1 MAKKVAMKLLI
12 DQNISHRIID
22 SISDIYPESVHL
34 KDIHL
39 LHNSDL
45 ELWEFAL
52 NNHYVLV
59 TTDLEACNRNVLE
72 NNSPKIICISSEVV
86 TTTKV
91 EWVLRVHFET
101 IQQFITG
108 EDFTN
113 CLVIKV

>member
-1 MAKKVAMKLLI
+1 MKLLI

-22 SISDIYPESVHL
+22 SISDIFPDSIHV

-52 NNHYVLV
+52 NNTYVLV
-59 TTDLEACNRNVLE
+59 TTDVEACNRNVLE
-72 NNSPKIICISSEVV
+72 NNGPKIICVSSEVV

-91 EWVLRVHFET
+91 EWVLRVHFDT
-101 IQQFITG
+101 IEQFITA
-108 EDFTN
+108 EDLSN
-113 CLVIKV
+113 CLVIKI